1 MQSSSTETAA
11 PVVEPEPAEPV
22 PAPLILLE
30 PVEGNPGDS
39 GVCAADGWCD

>member
-1 MQSSSTETAA
+1 MQSSTETDVVA
-11 PVVEPEPAEPV
+11 VVEEPAEAEPA

-30 PVEGNPGDS
+30 PLEGDS